1 MFKIVWVGGW
11 GDVDVGGGGG
21 GGGALS
27 LLLNPSMILALSSRL
42 TYSYRQQVYGS
53 LV

>member
-1 MFKIVWVGGW
+1 MWVGGL
-11 GDVDVGGGGG
+11 GGG

-42 TYSYRQQVYGS
+42 TYSYRPKIRYTKGQVWS
-53 LV
+53 KKCLC